1 MSAPQNTIA
10 LVFDYDQT
18 LSPSYMQDQAIFPE
32 FGISPEEF
40 WTRCNATGERE
51 GWDGEL
57 IYMKSL
63 LDALSL
69 DRVSNARL
77 TQLGERLTFYPGL
90 PDFFNAFPSMTLSS
104 LHTDLGISIE
114 YYIISSGLKAL
125 IDGSALR
132 PYFKAV
138 FGCEFSEENGYIN
151 FPKRVISHTTKTQYL
166 FRINKGMLDY
176 DQDVNDHMPEDMRP
190 IPFANMI
197 YIGDGPTDVPCFTVM
212 RRNGGHAV
220 AVYNPEDETGRS
232 FRKCY
237 NLASNSDRVNF
248 IAPADY
254 TPGSHLTRLLSG
266 MVTDIA
272 NGIVRRR
279 DRALADSCI
288 AAPSFSK

>member
-1 MSAPQNTIA
+1 MSSPQNTIA

-18 LSPSYMQDQAIFPE
+18 LSPFYMQDQAIFPE
-32 FGISPEEF
+32 FGISPQEF

-90 PDFFNAFPSMTLSS
+90 PNFFDAFPSMTLSS

-138 FGCEFSEENGYIN
+138 FGARRTATSI
-151 FPKRVISHTTKTQYL
+151 FPRESS
-166 FRINKGMLDY
+166 
-176 DQDVNDHMPEDMRP
+176 P
-190 IPFANMI
+190 IPQKPSTF
-197 YIGDGPTDVPCFTVM
+197 
-212 RRNGGHAV
+212 
-220 AVYNPEDETGRS
+220 S
-232 FRKCY
+232 
-237 NLASNSDRVNF
+237 AS
-248 IAPADY
+248 
-254 TPGSHLTRLLSG
+254 TRECWI
-266 MVTDIA
+266 TT
-272 NGIVRRR
+272 RT
-279 DRALADSCI
+279 
-288 AAPSFSK
+288 

>member
-90 PDFFNAFPSMTLSS
+90 PDFFESFPSMTLSP
-104 LHTDLGISIE
+104 LHADLGINIE

-132 PYFKAV
+132 PYFMLKHDSV
-138 FGCEFSEENGYIN
+138 DYFHKTDVQIVISKPEKLFGNSRGRNPTPGLN
-151 FPKRVISHTTKTQYL
+151 KRVKFRFFVLADIRFQKDEGSAVTQK
-166 FRINKGMLDY
+166 IA
-176 DQDVNDHMPEDMRP
+176 
-190 IPFANMI
+190 I
-197 YIGDGPTDVPCFTVM
+197 CS
-212 RRNGGHAV
+212 
-220 AVYNPEDETGRS
+220 GRLLPQIQ
-232 FRKCY
+232 
-237 NLASNSDRVNF
+237 NLAGIF
-248 IAPADY
+248 IREGFCMQKQLP
-254 TPGSHLTRLLSG
+254 TFFIIH
-266 MVTDIA
+266 I
-272 NGIVRRR
+272 
-279 DRALADSCI
+279 
-288 AAPSFSK
+288 

>member
-1 MSAPQNTIA
+1 MSSPQNTIA

-18 LSPSYMQDQAIFPE
+18 LSPFYMQDQAIFPE
-32 FGISPEEF
+32 FGISPQEF

-151 FPKRVISHTTKTQYL
+151 FPKRSFPTPRKPSTFSASTRECWITTRT
-166 FRINKGMLDY
+166 
-176 DQDVNDHMPEDMRP
+176 
-190 IPFANMI
+190 
-197 YIGDGPTDVPCFTVM
+197 
-212 RRNGGHAV
+212 
-220 AVYNPEDETGRS
+220 
-232 FRKCY
+232 
-237 NLASNSDRVNF
+237 
-248 IAPADY
+248 
-254 TPGSHLTRLLSG
+254 
-266 MVTDIA
+266 
-272 NGIVRRR
+272 
-279 DRALADSCI
+279 
-288 AAPSFSK
+288 

>member
-10 LVFDYDQT
+10 LIFDYDQT
-18 LSPSYMQDQAIFPE
+18 LSPSYMQDEAIFPE
-32 FGISPEEF
+32 FGISAKEF
-40 WTRCNATGERE
+40 WAKCNATGDKE

-57 IYMKSL
+57 VYMKSL
-63 LDALSL
+63 LDILSL
-69 DRVSNARL
+69 DRVSN
-77 TQLGERLTFYPGL
+77 ERLTRLGSKLTFFPGL
-90 PDFFNAFPSMTLSS
+90 PEFFTELPANTLTP
-104 LHTDLGISIE
+104 LHTELGIRIE

-138 FGCEFSEENGYIN
+138 FGCEFSEENGHIN

-176 DQDVNDHMPEDMRP
+176 NQDVNDHMPEDLRP
-190 IPFANMI
+190 IPFSNMI

-220 AVYNPEDETGRS
+220 AVYNPADPTGGS

-237 NLASNSDRVNF
+237 NLASDSDRVNF

-254 TPGSHLTRLLSG
+254 RAGSHLTRILG
-266 MVTDIA
+266 EMVTDIA
-272 NGIVRRR
+272 NGIIRRR
-279 DRALADSCI
+279 DRALADSCS
-288 AAPSFSK
+288 AAPTYK

>member
-1 MSAPQNTIA
+1 MHAPQNTIA
-10 LVFDYDQT
+10 LIFDYDHT
-18 LSPSYMQDQAIFPE
+18 LSPGYMQDEAIFPE
-32 FGISPEEF
+32 FGISSKEF
-40 WTRCNATGERE
+40 WAKCNATGERE

-63 LDALSL
+63 LDILSL

-77 TQLGERLTFYPGL
+77 TQLGSRLTFFPGL
-90 PDFFNAFPSMTLSS
+90 PQFFEELPARTLTP
-104 LHTDLGISIE
+104 LHTEMGIRIE

-138 FGCEFSEENGYIN
+138 FGCEFSEVDGHID

-176 DQDVNDHMPEDMRP
+176 NQDVNDHMPEDMRP
-190 IPFANMI
+190 IPFSNMI

-212 RRNGGHAV
+212 RRNGGHAI
-220 AVYNPEDETGRS
+220 AVYNPEDSTDRS

-237 NLASNSDRVNF
+237 NLAANSDRVNF

-254 TPGSHLTRLLSG
+254 RNGSHLMRLLSG
-266 MVTDIA
+266 MVSDIA
-272 NGIVRRR
+272 DGIIRRR
-279 DRALADSCI
+279 DRALAESC
-288 AAPSFSK
+288 ASAPTFK